1 MAGRSFFGAAH
12 TPFSR
17 GLYDFRSQSKA
28 YFSVTPQA
36 LHVNTCMSTRLSSY
50 AGSTSVSG
58 IWPPHAM
65 QTILV
70 VIALGDR
77 CVSMAL
83 PLPPTCFG
91 ANAKDANPKATVAKC
106 GRLVGSDSIAEYF
119 PPISTRSRVGR
130 RKRCR
135 ASSCAASSGRQVEPV
150 EPRRGAAE
158 QIRLFGRTCRSGQN
172 LARVPVRRVAIG
184 ALVHRT

>member
-1 MAGRSFFGAAH
+1 
-12 TPFSR
+12 
-17 GLYDFRSQSKA
+17 
-28 YFSVTPQA
+28 
-36 LHVNTCMSTRLSSY
+36 MSTRLSSY

-91 ANAKDANPKATVAKC
+91 ANAKDANPKATVGTPIQKQQSQNAVALLAAT
-106 GRLVGSDSIAEYF
+106 RLLCIFLLS
-119 PPISTRSRVGR
+119 
-130 RKRCR
+130 
-135 ASSCAASSGRQVEPV
+135 
-150 EPRRGAAE
+150 RRGVESVIDA
-158 QIRLFGRTCRSGQN
+158 T
-172 LARVPVRRVAIG
+172 
-184 ALVHRT
+184 